1 MKPIIAVLLFA
12 ALGATGLTMAQ
23 NKINIEFK
31 DKSGKVVTI
40 VCDDQSRR
48 KGCIKPPP
56 PPAPPALPTMPS
68 PPSPPPP
75 PPLPALAGLTEP
87 PVPPSPP
94 EPPEIV
100 IPDEVHAACKN
111 KMEGSQASWTQKPN
125 AYYSGTCVKKNGEM
139 QLDVKRI
146 SITQ

>member
-31 DKSGKVVTI
+31 DKSGKIVTI
-40 VCDDQSRR
+40 VCDDQSTR

-75 PPLPALAGLTEP
+75 PSLAGLTNP
-87 PVPPSPP
+87 PAPPSPP

-100 IPDEVHAACKN
+100 IPDEVHAACQGKT
-111 KMEGSQASWTQKPN
+111 EGSKASWKQEPS
-125 AYYSGTCVKKNGEM
+125 AYYSGTCVKRKGEM
-139 QLDVKRI
+139 QLDVTRI
-146 SITQ
+146 SISH

>member
-40 VCDDQSRR
+40 VCDEQSTR
-48 KGCIKPPP
+48 KACIKPPP
-56 PPAPPALPTMPS
+56 PPALPAMPS

-87 PVPPSPP
+87 PAPPSPP
-94 EPPEIV
+94 EPPEIA

-111 KMEGSQASWTQKPN
+111 KMEGSQASWMQKPS
-125 AYYSGTCVKKNGEM
+125 AYYSGTCIKKNGEM
-139 QLDVKRI
+139 QLGVTRI